1 MLISYQNV
9 LKLTLIII
17 NMSELTQKQEEQL
30 SNFIEERLQ
39 DMSHDDLV
47 EVAREKLTEF
57 YFDWGKA
64 ELIESNLIKEEV

>member
-1 MLISYQNV
+1 MGH
-9 LKLTLIII
+9 LT
-17 NMSELTQKQEEQL
+17 EKQEEQL

-39 DMSHDDLV
+39 DMSYNDLV

-57 YFDWGKA
+57 YFDWDKK

>member
-1 MLISYQNV
+1 
-9 LKLTLIII
+9 
-17 NMSELTQKQEEQL
+17 MSELTQKQEEQL

-39 DMSHDDLV
+39 DMSHNDLV
-47 EVAREKLTEF
+47 EIVREKLTDF